1 VIGSVA
7 ASLYA
12 SRLTAMLPAGLPA
25 RAITAARGSVG
36 GAVIAAQRTRQAGF
50 TQLGSRLKDTAIL
63 AFLHSFSGGCL
74 VAGAVA
80 AVGALVA
87 IFLLPARPSAST
99 TSQPD
104 ASTGPDQVST
114 PERQNVRALGEVI

>member
-1 VIGSVA
+1 
-7 ASLYA
+7 
-12 SRLTAMLPAGLPA
+12 MLPAGLPA